1 MKTQAWWKAVTAEA
15 PVAVPRM
22 ATRQATPR
30 ATPIWRVM
38 A

>member
-1 MKTQAWWKAVTAEA
+1 MNSQAWWKAETADA
-15 PVAVPRM
+15 PEAVPRM
-22 ATRQATPR
+22 ATRQATPS